1 MEKYL
6 ALNDGMMLKY
16 DVSGEGPAMILMHGW
31 GYSNQGASPL
41 SLSCI
46 RATSRTG
53 VRGRH
58 RFT

>member
-31 GYSNQGASPL
+31 GCNGS
-41 SLSCI
+41 
-46 RATSRTG
+46 T
-53 VRGRH
+53 VRSIADIAAEKHTVYNIDLLGMGR
-58 RFT
+58 